1 MSRVTINIIM
11 AGDSAKVL
19 PSGIEAFF
27 IDIADNYS
35 FRYCSTILQPVI
47 YNYP

>member
-19 PSGIEAFF
+19 LSGTEAFF
-27 IDIADNYS
+27 IDIADNDS

>member
-1 MSRVTINIIM
+1 MSRVPINIIM
-11 AGDSAKVL
+11 AEDSAKVL

-27 IDIADNYS
+27 INFADNCS